1 MEKNGEIDQLKESA
15 LQSEKIID
23 KLKLDIKRLEIK
35 IAQRD
40 ATIKDQK
47 NEIAQLWE
55 LINNLTAEKQKL
67 QKELAEHD
75 AKV

>member
-1 MEKNGEIDQLKESA
+1 
-15 LQSEKIID
+15 
-23 KLKLDIKRLEIK
+23 LETK

-40 ATIKDQK
+40 ATIRDQK
-47 NEIAQLWE
+47 NEIAQMWE

-75 AKV
+75 AKVQQIKNENIN